1 MSTYSTY
8 TLSREDIE
16 KYATIGFHLAVDN
29 MLKNDVI
36 TKKQAEHYQKFAC
49 VVVTRE
55 TVYEKLKKF
64 FIKGEDGFDTVKV
77 LAFPIIDNNIDKNER

>member
-8 TLSREDIE
+8 TISREDIE

-29 MLKNDVI
+29 MLKNDVL
-36 TKKQAEHYQKFAC
+36 TKEQAEHYQKFAC

-77 LAFPIIDNNIDKNER
+77 LAFPIIDNNIDKK